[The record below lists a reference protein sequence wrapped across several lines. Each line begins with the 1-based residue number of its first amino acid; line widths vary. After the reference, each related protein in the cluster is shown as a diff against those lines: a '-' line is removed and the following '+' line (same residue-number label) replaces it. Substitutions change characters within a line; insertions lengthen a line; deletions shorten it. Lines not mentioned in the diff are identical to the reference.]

1 MLGCMLRTVAVLVQR
16 PVAMFEL
23 GVFAEVFGIDR
34 TDDGVPRFD
43 LLVCAEQA
51 GLPIPAEGGL
61 TVTPPLGLDQAVR
74 ADLVAVLPGDV
85 HRPSAPAVL
94 DTLRAAHA
102 RGAYVMSVFGG
113 SFALAET
120 GLLDGQI
127 CATHWRQL
135 DAMAQRHPR
144 VRAQADTLY
153 AQSGRIITSA
163 GTAAGI
169 DACLHVIRL
178 ECGADIAARVARRM
192 VIPPHREG
200 GQKQYVDTPVV
211 PEAHGLQPV
220 LEWAVERLAD
230 RHTVAS
236 LASRAGMSSRT
247 FARRFAAEVGS
258 SPNRWLTTQRVLRAR
273 QLLERTDRPI
283 ELVAHDVGFASA
295 TLLRHHFQERTGI
308 TPTAY
313 RRQFTLGHPP
323 VENQVS

>member
-1 MLGCMLRTVAVLVQR
+1 MLRTVAVLVQR
-16 PVAMFEL
+16 PVSLFEL

-34 TDDGVPRFD
+34 TDDGVPRFE
-43 LLVCAEQA
+43 LLICADEA
-51 GLPIPAEGGL
+51 GRPIPAEGGL
-61 TVTPPLGLDQAVR
+61 TVTAPLGLEHADR
-74 ADLVAVLPGDV
+74 ADLVAVLPADPS
-85 HRPSAPAVL
+85 RPAPPAVL
-94 DTLRAAHA
+94 DTLRRAHA

-113 SFALAET
+113 TFTLAQT
-120 GLLDGQI
+120 GLLDGQV

-144 VRAQADTLY
+144 VFAQADTLY

-200 GQKQYVDTPVV
+200 GQKQYVDSPVAE
-211 PEAHGLQPV
+211 EAQGLQPV
-220 LEWAVERLAD
+220 LEWAMEHLAE

-236 LASRAGMSSRT
+236 LAARAGMSSRT

-273 QLLERTDRPI
+273 QVLERTDRPI
-283 ELVAHDVGFASA
+283 ERVAHDVGFASA

-313 RRQFTLGHPP
+313 RRQFTLGRS
-323 VENQVS
+323 QVVDPLG